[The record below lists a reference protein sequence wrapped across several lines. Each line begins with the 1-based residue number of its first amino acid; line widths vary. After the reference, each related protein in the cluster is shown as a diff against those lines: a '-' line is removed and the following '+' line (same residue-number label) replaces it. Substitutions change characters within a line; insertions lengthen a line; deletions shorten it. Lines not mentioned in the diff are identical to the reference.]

1 MKEKLNKES
10 LDLRRFENPI
20 NSIDL
25 IRSITSN
32 PNLENDPFYI
42 VDLEDICNKHINWI
56 TRLPRVE
63 PHYAIKCNT
72 DTMLLKLLAFLG
84 AGFDCASK
92 NEIQRV
98 LDLGVSPDRIIFANP
113 CKQASFIKYAYKM
126 GVNYMTFDNEHELYK
141 IKENHPNAKC
151 VLRIITNDTNAVC
164 RFSMKFGADME
175 TSYKLIETAMQLN
188 LDLVG
193 VSFHVGSGQMSPEAF
208 TESIANA
215 RLLFDY
221 AREKFAC
228 KMHLLDLGGGYPG
241 NSDSMDLF
249 NVIAKEINKALEHH
263 FPADLFAQLNGTSD
277 ETKLR
282 IIAEPG
288 RYYAASA
295 FTLCVNVIAKRIM
308 SSQASL
314 TSADAQTI
322 CVNDSNSQI
331 YFDSSSIDAAKSVMY
346 YINDGVYASF
356 NCLFYDHAECTPVLL
371 KGDKLSSE
379 LKLYKSS
386 IWGPTCDGLDVV
398 VKECYLPEL
407 NTGEFMVFKNMG
419 AYTISGAVAFN
430 GIPLARCIYVASTSW
445 DTIKEAFN
453 EPVDE
458 AYLNVNGNS
467 STCAAAASLAFT
479 RCLSSI
485 QQQQQQQQQEKEE
498 ISVLSDS
505 DDLVELSDAILTAD
519 HQLVDLDEMLGVA
532 DEVNSNASPVDCAIT
547 C

>member
-1 MKEKLNKES
+1 
-10 LDLRRFENPI
+10 
-20 NSIDL
+20 
-25 IRSITSN
+25 
-32 PNLENDPFYI
+32 
-42 VDLEDICNKHINWI
+42 
-56 TRLPRVE
+56 
-63 PHYAIKCNT
+63 
-72 DTMLLKLLAFLG
+72 
-84 AGFDCASK
+84 
-92 NEIQRV
+92 
-98 LDLGVSPDRIIFANP
+98 
-113 CKQASFIKYAYKM
+113 M
-126 GVNYMTFDNEHELYK
+126 GVDYMTFDNEHELYK

-151 VLRIITNDTNAVC
+151 VLRIITNDTHAVC

-208 TESIANA
+208 SESIANA

-308 SSQASL
+308 SSQAL
-314 TSADAQTI
+314 PSADAQTI

-331 YFDSSSIDAAKSVMY
+331 YFDSTSIDAAKSVMY

-485 QQQQQQQQQEKEE
+485 QQQQQQEKEE
-498 ISVLSDS
+498 ITVLSDS

-532 DEVNSNASPVDCAIT
+532 DEVNSTASPVDCAIT